1 MSQTILIE
9 PNEDLRKIYHLNL
22 VTYTGSNIIER
33 QDANDAIELLKI
45 LPNIDLII
53 CSDHIGPEDTAKE
66 LLNFL
71 TENNLEI
78 PIICIGEPNGLA
90 DKVHIHKEKK
100 NWEGL
105 IKAASKSLGITEED
119 QLKKVRPDF
128 IPIKIV
134 YFYDI
139 DHTPCDIY
147 IRIKKTPIDFQYV
160 KRIHA
165 QDNLIANE
173 IDRYLKQ
180 GLQELYISK
189 DYQQYFVTFVTN
201 TIMEKLEL
209 DLDIEDRILTNAS
222 AFEIAKEHIIEKSMS
237 EEIEELTYSC
247 IKSMARSI
255 KESPELASLLQ
266 ILFRSRISYA
276 YQKAHL
282 TCLVGHFIISKQKW
296 YEERHLELFTYLSFL
311 SDITLKSVE
320 QLKVSA
326 QDELDRAKLD
336 KTEKEEVLNH
346 ALEASKLVSQ
356 MQGGSEYLELL
367 VKQHQGSSTGTG
379 FPKTYPQTLHPITKV
394 FIIADNFVK
403 LLLDPSRP
411 KNKKEILAILYMR
424 FETED
429 FQNIIKILEQK
440 ID

>member
-71 TENNLEI
+71 TENNLDI
-78 PIICIGEPNGLA
+78 PIICIGEAKGLA

-100 NWEGL
+100 DWEGL

-173 IDRYLKQ
+173 IDKYLKQ

-189 DYQQYFVTFVTN
+189 DYQ
-201 TIMEKLEL
+201 
-209 DLDIEDRILTNAS
+209 
-222 AFEIAKEHIIEKSMS
+222 
-237 EEIEELTYSC
+237 
-247 IKSMARSI
+247 
-255 KESPELASLLQ
+255 
-266 ILFRSRISYA
+266 
-276 YQKAHL
+276 
-282 TCLVGHFIISKQKW
+282 
-296 YEERHLELFTYLSFL
+296 
-311 SDITLKSVE
+311 
-320 QLKVSA
+320 
-326 QDELDRAKLD
+326 
-336 KTEKEEVLNH
+336 
-346 ALEASKLVSQ
+346 
-356 MQGGSEYLELL
+356 
-367 VKQHQGSSTGTG
+367 
-379 FPKTYPQTLHPITKV
+379 
-394 FIIADNFVK
+394 
-403 LLLDPSRP
+403 
-411 KNKKEILAILYMR
+411 
-424 FETED
+424 
-429 FQNIIKILEQK
+429 
-440 ID
+440 